1 MASVINSILSNMP
14 LIFKGLAVTLG
25 ISVLVLIIG
34 TIIGICGG
42 LGLLY
47 GRRAVQVLVRL
58 YVDTLRGIPLLVLI
72 FAIFYGLPVLSIRVP
87 AITAAVIALS
97 IFAGAHVSE
106 VVRGAV
112 DSLPKGQMDAAK
124 AIGLTFPQ
132 RIRKVIFPQAIR
144 RILPPWVNT
153 AAELVKAT
161 SLVSLVSVVDL
172 MQSVQQIVG
181 RTRETLLFYAVAAV
195 IYFVINYTISL
206 IGTRLE
212 KRYTYT

>member
-1 MASVINSILSNMP
+1 MTSVINSILINMP
-14 LIFKGLAVTLG
+14 LIVKGLAVTLG
-25 ISVLVLIIG
+25 ISSLVLVIG

-42 LGLLY
+42 LALLY
-47 GRRAVQVLVRL
+47 GKRVVQVLVRL

-72 FAIFYGLPVLSIRVP
+72 FAIFYGLPVLRIRVP

-144 RILPPWVNT
+144 LILPPWVNT

-181 RTRETLLFYAVAAV
+181 RTRETLLFYAVAAM
-195 IYFVINYTISL
+195 IYFVINYTISS

-212 KRYTYT
+212 KRYMYT

>member
-1 MASVINSILSNMP
+1 MASVINSILINMP

-42 LGLLY
+42 LALLY

-132 RIRKVIFPQAIR
+132 RIRNVIFPQAIR

>member
-1 MASVINSILSNMP
+1 MASVINSILINMP
-14 LIFKGLAVTLG
+14 LILKGLAVTLS
-25 ISVLVLIIG
+25 ISALVLVIG

-42 LGLLY
+42 LALLY

-72 FAIFYGLPVLSIRVP
+72 FAIFYGLPVLRIRVP

-144 RILPPWVNT
+144 LILPPWVNT

-195 IYFVINYTISL
+195 IYFVINYTISS

-212 KRYTYT
+212 KRYMYT

>member
-1 MASVINSILSNMP
+1 MASVINSILINMP
-14 LIFKGLAVTLG
+14 LILKGLAVTLA
-25 ISVLVLIIG
+25 ISALVLVIG

-42 LGLLY
+42 LALLY
-47 GRRAVQVLVRL
+47 GKRVVQVLVRL

-72 FAIFYGLPVLSIRVP
+72 FAIFYGLPVLRIRVP

-132 RIRKVIFPQAIR
+132 RIRKVVFPQAIR

-212 KRYTYT
+212 KRYMYA

>member
-1 MASVINSILSNMP
+1 LASVINSILINMP
-14 LIFKGLAVTLG
+14 LILKGLAVTLA
-25 ISVLVLIIG
+25 ISALVLIIG
-34 TIIGICGG
+34 TIIGICAG
-42 LGLLY
+42 LALLY
-47 GRRAVQVLVRL
+47 GKRVVQVLVRL

-72 FAIFYGLPVLSIRVP
+72 FAIFYGLPVLRIRVP

-212 KRYTYT
+212 KRYMYT

>member
-1 MASVINSILSNMP
+1 MP
-14 LIFKGLAVTLG
+14 LILKGLAVTLG
-25 ISVLVLIIG
+25 ISALVLVIG

-42 LGLLY
+42 LALLY
-47 GRRAVQVLVRL
+47 GKRVVRVLVRL

-72 FAIFYGLPVLSIRVP
+72 FAIFYGLPVLRIRVP

-144 RILPPWVNT
+144 LILPPWVNT

-181 RTRETLLFYAVAAV
+181 RTRETLLFYAVAAM
-195 IYFVINYTISL
+195 IYFVINYTISS

-212 KRYTYT
+212 KRYMYT

>member
-1 MASVINSILSNMP
+1 MASVINSILINMP

-42 LGLLY
+42 LALLY